1 LSTFICR
8 ITAYSGGSAAISF
21 GGFTESTS
29 TGARLVEFEATGV
42 ALSCGI
48 VGLPN
53 VGKSTIFNAL
63 TRSAQALAANY
74 PFATIE
80 PNIGE
85 VPVPDPRLDV
95 LADISASQK
104 IVPATMRFVDIAGLV
119 RGAASGQGLGNAFL
133 SHIRETD
140 AIAMVV
146 RCFADDNVTHVEGAP
161 DALRD
166 IEIIAIEMSL
176 ADLASLQKKHDRLQ
190 REVRVN
196 PKEAPRLAALDRLIA
211 ALESGTP
218 ARAFPADSL
227 EAELARESFL
237 LTAKPMLYVA
247 NIDEAQIA
255 ELGAMARAVF
265 AHAAAENSRAIAFN
279 GKIESEFAGMSDD
292 EVAMF
297 RADYGITSG
306 GLDRLIVE
314 AYDLLGLM
322 TFLTTGEKET
332 RAWTIDK
339 GTKAPQA
346 AGKIHSDIER
356 GFIRAEIVSYA
367 DYVTYRTIDAIR
379 GAGKLRSEGKDY
391 VMQEGDVVEFRFNV

>member
-1 LSTFICR
+1 
-8 ITAYSGGSAAISF
+8 
-21 GGFTESTS
+21 
-29 TGARLVEFEATGV
+29 V

-80 PNIGE
+80 PNVGE
-85 VPVPDPRLDV
+85 VPVPDPRLQV
-95 LADISASQK
+95 LSDLSSSRK
-104 IVPATMRFVDIAGLV
+104 LVPASMRFVDIAGLV

-140 AIAMVV
+140 AVAMVV
-146 RCFADDNVTHVEGAP
+146 RCFEDGNVTHVEGDP
-161 DALRD
+161 DPLRD
-166 IEIIAIEMSL
+166 IEIISIEMAL
-176 ADLASLQKKHDRLQ
+176 ADLASLTRRRDKLQ
-190 REVRVN
+190 REVRAN
-196 PKEAPRLAALDRLIA
+196 PKEAPKLATLDNLIA
-211 ALESGTP
+211 ALENNKP
-218 ARAFPADSL
+218 ARAFPHDSP
-227 EAELARESFL
+227 EAEMARESFL

-247 NIDEAQIA
+247 NVDEGQIA
-255 ELGAMARAVF
+255 EPGPMARAVF
-265 AHAAAENSRAIAFN
+265 AHAKSENGRAIAFN
-279 GKIESEFAGMSDD
+279 GKIESEFAGMSDED
-292 EVAMF
+292 EAMF
-297 RADYGITSG
+297 RSDYGITSG

-322 TFLTTGEKET
+322 TFLTTGEQET
-332 RAWTIDK
+332 RAWTIEK

-356 GFIRAEIVSYA
+356 GFIRAECISYD
-367 DYVTYRTIDAIR
+367 DYVQYKTPDALR
-379 GAGKLRSEGKDY
+379 AAGRLRSEGKDY

>member
-1 LSTFICR
+1 M
-8 ITAYSGGSAAISF
+8 
-21 GGFTESTS
+21 
-29 TGARLVEFEATGV
+29 
-42 ALSCGI
+42 
-48 VGLPN
+48 GLPN

-80 PNIGE
+80 PNVGE
-85 VPVPDPRLDV
+85 VPVPDPRLGV
-95 LADISASQK
+95 LADLSRSQR

-140 AIAMVV
+140 AVAMVV
-146 RCFADDNVTHVEGAP
+146 RAFADDNVTHVEGAP
-161 DALRD
+161 DPLRD
-166 IEIIAIEMSL
+166 IEIITIEMAL
-176 ADLASLQKKHDRLQ
+176 ADLATLAKRRDRLQ
-190 REVRVN
+190 REVRAN
-196 PKEAPRLAALDRLIA
+196 PKETPKLEALDRLIA
-211 ALESGTP
+211 ALEAGRP
-218 ARAFPADSL
+218 ARAFPAGSL

-247 NIDEAQIA
+247 NVDEAQITTP
-255 ELGAMARAVF
+255 GPMAQAVF
-265 AHAAAENSRAIAFN
+265 DHAKRENSRAIAFD
-279 GKIESEFAGMSDD
+279 GKIESEFAGMSEDD
-292 EVAMF
+292 IALF
-297 RADYGITSG
+297 RDDYGITSS

-339 GTKAPQA
+339 GTRAPQA
-346 AGKIHSDIER
+346 AGKIHTDIER
-356 GFIRAEIVSYA
+356 GFIRAEIVSYES
-367 DYVTYRTIDAIR
+367 YVTYKTMDAIR
-379 GAGKLRSEGKDY
+379 AAGKLRSEGKDY

>member
-1 LSTFICR
+1 
-8 ITAYSGGSAAISF
+8 
-21 GGFTESTS
+21 
-29 TGARLVEFEATGV
+29 V

-85 VPVPDPRLDV
+85 VPVPDPRLGV
-95 LADISASQK
+95 LSDLSRSEK

-119 RGAASGQGLGNAFL
+119 RGASSGQGLGNAFL

-140 AIAMVV
+140 AVAMVV
-146 RCFADDNVTHVEGAP
+146 RCFEDSNVTHVEGDP
-161 DALRD
+161 DPLRD
-166 IEIIAIEMSL
+166 IEIVNIEMSL
-176 ADLASLQKKHDRLQ
+176 ADLASLQKRRDKLQ
-190 REVRVN
+190 REVRAS
-196 PKEAPRLAALDRLIA
+196 PKEAHKLAALENVIA
-211 ALESGTP
+211 ALENGTP
-218 ARAFPADSL
+218 ARAFAPGSP
-227 EAELARESFL
+227 EAEIAREAFL

-247 NIDEAQIA
+247 NVDEAQITDP
-255 ELGAMARAVF
+255 GPMAQAVF
-265 AHAAAENSRAIAFN
+265 AHARAENSRAIAFN

-292 EVAMF
+292 DVAEF
-297 RADYGITSG
+297 RSDYGITTG

-322 TFLTTGEKET
+322 TFLTTGPKET
-332 RAWTIDK
+332 RAWTIAK

-346 AGKIHSDIER
+346 AGTIHTDIER
-356 GFIRAEIVSYA
+356 GFIRAEIVSYD
-367 DYVTYRTIDAIR
+367 DYVAYKTMDAIR
-379 GAGKLRSEGKDY
+379 SAGKLRSEGKEY

>member
-1 LSTFICR
+1 M
-8 ITAYSGGSAAISF
+8 
-21 GGFTESTS
+21 
-29 TGARLVEFEATGV
+29 
-42 ALSCGI
+42 ALACGI

-80 PNIGE
+80 PNVGE
-85 VPVPDPRLDV
+85 VPVPDPRLET
-95 LADISASQK
+95 LAGINSSQK
-104 IVPATMRFVDIAGLV
+104 IVHATVRFVDIAGLV
-119 RGAASGQGLGNAFL
+119 RGAASGEGLGNAFL

-146 RCFADDNVTHVEGAP
+146 RCFEDPNVTHVEGDP
-161 DALRD
+161 DPLRD
-166 IEIIAIEMSL
+166 IEIVTIEMAL
-176 ADLASLQKKHDRLQ
+176 ADLATLNRRRDRLA
-190 REVRVN
+190 REVRAN
-196 PKEAPRLAALDRLIA
+196 PKQAPQLAALERLAA
-211 ALESGTP
+211 ALEANRP
-218 ARAFPADSL
+218 ARSFAADSP
-227 EAELARESFL
+227 EAALARELFL

-255 ELGAMARAVF
+255 APGPMVQAVA
-265 AHAAAENSRAIAFN
+265 AHAAAENGRAIAFS
-279 GKIESEFAGMSDD
+279 GKIESEFAGLAED
-292 EVAMF
+292 EVAAF

-332 RAWTIDK
+332 RAWTIQR

-356 GFIRAEIVSYA
+356 GFIRAEIVDYP
-367 DYVTYRTIDAIR
+367 DYVAYRTLEALR
-379 GAGKLRSEGKDY
+379 SLGKIRSEGKEY
-391 VMQEGDVVEFRFNV
+391 VMREGDVVEFRFNV

>member
-1 LSTFICR
+1 
-8 ITAYSGGSAAISF
+8 
-21 GGFTESTS
+21 
-29 TGARLVEFEATGV
+29 V

-80 PNIGE
+80 PNVGE
-85 VPVPDPRLDV
+85 VPVPDLRLGV
-95 LADISASQK
+95 LAELSRSER

-140 AIAMVV
+140 AVAMVI
-146 RCFADDNVTHVEGAP
+146 RCFEDDNVTHVEGGADP
-161 DALRD
+161 LRD
-166 IEIIAIEMSL
+166 IEIIDIEMAL
-176 ADLASLQKKHDRLQ
+176 ADLASLQKRRDKLS
-190 REVRVN
+190 REVRAN
-196 PKEAPRLAALDRLIA
+196 PKEAPKLAVLDRLIA
-211 ALESGTP
+211 
-218 ARAFPADSL
+218 SL
-227 EAELARESFL
+227 EAGKPARSFAPGSPEAEVARDAFL

-247 NIDEAQIA
+247 NVDEAQITRI
-255 ELGAMARAVF
+255 GPMAQAVF
-265 AHAAAENSRAIAFN
+265 DHAARENSRAIAFN
-279 GKIESEFAGMSDD
+279 GKIEAEFAGMSDED
-292 EVAMF
+292 VAMF

-332 RAWTIDK
+332 RAWTIEK

-346 AGKIHSDIER
+346 AGKIHTDIER
-356 GFIRAEIVSYA
+356 GFIRAEIISYA
-367 DYVTYRTIDAIR
+367 DYVTYRTIDALR
-379 GAGKLRSEGKDY
+379 SAGKLRSEGKDY